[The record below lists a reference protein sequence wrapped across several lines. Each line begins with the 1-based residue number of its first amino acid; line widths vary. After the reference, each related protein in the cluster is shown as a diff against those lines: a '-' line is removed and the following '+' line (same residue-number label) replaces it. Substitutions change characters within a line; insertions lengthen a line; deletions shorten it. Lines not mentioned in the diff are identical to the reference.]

1 MEFKPLSENSFD
13 ELSCLQEKVAVAL
26 SCITETSECPRN
38 QTLTYIASDYLIA
51 MGKMIQAMAQL
62 WPTLD
67 IK

>member
-1 MEFKPLSENSFD
+1 MEFKPLSEDSFD
-13 ELSCLQEKVAVAL
+13 ELNCLREKAAAAVN
-26 SCITETSECPRN
+26 CIAETSECPRN
-38 QTLTYIASDYLIA
+38 QTLTYIASDYLIS